1 MQDVFSSM
9 HPTRPTWLSGTVPPS
24 LPHAAAPPSG
34 QGTGLAGQPLSWAP
48 SLSLAASKRQPSLA
62 WRHGK
67 KKLPLWIRRSAI
79 RFLTPLVCL
88 SVEWFFYIDT
98 YEVNSTWHREQL
110 SARRAGL
117 DLLV

>member
-1 MQDVFSSM
+1 MQDVFTSM

-34 QGTGLAGQPLSWAP
+34 QGTGLAGQPLSWAL
-48 SLSLAASKRQPSLA
+48 SLSLAASNRQPSLA

-79 RFLTPLVCL
+79 KFLTPLYVYQ
-88 SVEWFFYIDT
+88 VR
-98 YEVNSTWHREQL
+98 STFI
-110 SARRAGL
+110 
-117 DLLV
+117 